1 VASVFQNPLTIRS
14 EKELDA
20 VLARPY
26 PELVEFMKKLDG
38 DIAILGIAGKMGI
51 TLGMLAIN
59 AIRQAGVTKKVYGVS
74 RFSDP
79 AALRQLEKAGII
91 PLRCDLLD
99 RESVAGLPT
108 VPNVIYMAGRK
119 FGTAGEE
126 DLTWAMNVLAPANVA
141 EVFRESRIV
150 AFSTGCVYPLRT
162 EYQGGCT
169 EEVSPDPIGEYA
181 QSCLGRERVFGYY
194 SRRYGTPVCL
204 LRLNYALD
212 LRYGV
217 LHDIAQTVWQ
227 GGDINL
233 NVLWF
238 NGIWQ
243 GDANNQTLLALDHC
257 GTPPTIINQTGPET
271 INVSS
276 MADQFAQLL
285 DKPLYYDADPPGQLA
300 YLNDASHSH
309 RLFGKPRVDLET
321 VVKWTA
327 DWIRRGG
334 RSLGKPTH
342 FEVSSGAF

>member
-1 VASVFQNPLTIRS
+1 MASVFQNPLTITT
-14 EKELDA
+14 EDELDA
-20 VLARPY
+20 ILARPY
-26 PELVEFMKKLDG
+26 PALVEFMQSLDG
-38 DIAILGIAGKMGI
+38 DIAILGIAGKMGM
-51 TLGMLAIN
+51 TLGQLAVN
-59 AIRQAGVTKKVYGVS
+59 AIRAAGVSKKVYGVS

-79 AALRQLEKAGII
+79 AAPSQLEAIGIV

-99 RESVAGLPT
+99 RASVGKLPS

-119 FGTAGEE
+119 FGTGGEE

-141 EVFRESRIV
+141 EAFPASRIV
-150 AFSTGCVYPLRT
+150 AFSTGCVYPLRSAA
-162 EYQGGCT
+162 QGGCT
-169 EEVSPDPIGEYA
+169 EDIPPAPVGEYA

-194 SRRYGTPVCL
+194 SRRQGTPVCL

-227 GGDINL
+227 GLPLNL
-233 NVLWF
+233 NVPCF

-243 GDANNQTLLALDHC
+243 GDANNQTLLALNHC
-257 GTPPTIINQTGPET
+257 GTPPAIINLTGPET
-271 INVSS
+271 ISV
-276 MADQFAQLL
+276 ADLAAQFAQLF
-285 DKPLYYDADPPGQLA
+285 DKPLMADTSQAGKLA
-300 YLNDASHSH
+300 YLNDAGRSHK
-309 RLFGKPRVDLET
+309 LFGQPRVALET

-327 DWIRRGG
+327 DWIRQGG